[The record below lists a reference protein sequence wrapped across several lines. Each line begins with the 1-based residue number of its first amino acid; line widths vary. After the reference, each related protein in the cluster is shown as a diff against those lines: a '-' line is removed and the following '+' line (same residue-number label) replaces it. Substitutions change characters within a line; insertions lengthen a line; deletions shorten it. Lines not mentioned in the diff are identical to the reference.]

1 MSIELS
7 YEKAERARLGT
18 RIVVWNES
26 GSWLGPL
33 KEYARISSAVRP
45 GLRPITGSSDSR
57 DTTEKRLHFLAWET
71 EALIEKLKPS
81 FPSAHDLVNEIVFQ
95 QLKFRVAAESGR
107 FESADILVDTVL
119 ARREGPRAVLSLLYV
134 WIAELVMKAY
144 EGRSDFS
151 RVEMVNGTPTEV
163 VRVIPRDDDGSVWL
177 VDLSRQGERIP
188 EEVWSSWCATSADAS
203 SGFSKLS
210 PVQGLIRC
218 LTELYRHL
226 EKTASLSLDLLSAQ
240 LYVLDQII
248 SLQPSE
254 TVRWAERAMINTRRG
269 DRLSALDDLKRFF
282 AFHDRETA
290 PAAIVSLFDDL
301 RGV

>member
-1 MSIELS
+1 M
-7 YEKAERARLGT
+7 
-18 RIVVWNES
+18 WNES

-45 GLRPITGSSDSR
+45 GLRSSVTVDSR

-71 EALIEKLKPS
+71 EALIEKLKPA
-81 FPSAHDLVNEIVFQ
+81 FPSALALVNEIVFR
-95 QLKFRVAAESGR
+95 QLKFRVAQDSNRTEGTDA
-107 FESADILVDTVL
+107 LVDTVL
-119 ARREGPRAVLSLLYV
+119 ARREGPRAVISLLFV
-134 WIAELVMKAY
+134 WIAEQVANLYADK
-144 EGRSDFS
+144 SDFS

-177 VDLSRQGERIP
+177 LDLTRQGARIP
-188 EEVWSSWCATSADAS
+188 EGTWSDWCANSIAAE
-203 SGFSKLS
+203 SGFSKIS
-210 PVQGLIRC
+210 SVQGLIRC

-226 EKTASLSLDLLSAQ
+226 EKASALSLDLLSAQ

-269 DRLSALDDLKRFF
+269 DRSSALDDLKRFF

-301 RGV
+301 RGSK

>member
-1 MSIELS
+1 MAIETS
-7 YEKAERARLGT
+7 YEKAERASLGT
-18 RIVVWNES
+18 RIAVWNES

-45 GLRPITGSSDSR
+45 GLRPAIAPDSR
-57 DTTEKRLHFLAWET
+57 DTTEKRLHFLTWET
-71 EALIEKLKPS
+71 EALIEKLKPAFS
-81 FPSAHDLVNEIVFQ
+81 SALELVNEIVFR
-95 QLKFRVAAESGR
+95 QLKFRVSTEIARGEG
-107 FESADILVDTVL
+107 ADALVETVL
-119 ARREGPRAVLSLLYV
+119 ARREGPRAVISLLFV
-134 WIAELVMKAY
+134 WIAEQVAKTY
-144 EGRSDFS
+144 GEESDFS

-163 VRVIPRDDDGSVWL
+163 VRVIPRHDRGSVWL
-177 VDLSRQGERIP
+177 LDLANQGRRIP
-188 EEVWSSWCATSADAS
+188 ETIWSVWCATSLNAD
-203 SGFSKLS
+203 SGFSKIS
-210 PVQGLIRC
+210 STQGLVRC

-226 EKTASLSLDLLSAQ
+226 EKASGLSLDLLSAQ

-269 DRLSALDDLKRFF
+269 DRSSALDDLKRFF

-301 RGV
+301 RGSK

>member
-1 MSIELS
+1 METS
-7 YEKAERARLGT
+7 YEKAERASLGT
-18 RIVVWNES
+18 RIAVWNES

-45 GLRPITGSSDSR
+45 GLRPSITPDSR

-81 FPSAHDLVNEIVFQ
+81 FPSALALVNEIVFH
-95 QLKFRVAAESGR
+95 QLKFRVASESSRTEGTD
-107 FESADILVDTVL
+107 ALVDTVL
-119 ARREGPRAVLSLLYV
+119 ARREGPRAVISLLFV
-134 WIAELVMKAY
+134 WIAEQVSSAY
-144 EGRSDFS
+144 GHLSDFS

-163 VRVIPRDDDGSVWL
+163 VRIIPRDDDGSVWL
-177 VDLSRQGERIP
+177 IDLNQQGARIP
-188 EEVWSSWCATSADAS
+188 QGTWADWCATSLTAD

-210 PVQGLIRC
+210 SVQGLVRC

-226 EKTASLSLDLLSAQ
+226 EKASVLSLDLLSAQ

-269 DRLSALDDLKRFF
+269 DRSSALDDLKRFF

-301 RGV
+301 RGSK